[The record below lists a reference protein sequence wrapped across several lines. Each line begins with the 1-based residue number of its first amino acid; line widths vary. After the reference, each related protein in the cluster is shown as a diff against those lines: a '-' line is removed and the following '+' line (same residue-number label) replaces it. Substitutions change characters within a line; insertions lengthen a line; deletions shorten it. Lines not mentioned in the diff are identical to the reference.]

1 MIALTRRV
9 RCAAAALAAAAALLT
24 ALSGAALGRNF
35 RVSTQHFRTTW
46 TELRLIE
53 YAPCRVTLEGSFH
66 SATFPKVRGTL
77 IGSITRVDVAACT
90 LGSFVA
96 LTETLPWH
104 LRYQAFTAP
113 EGLPRISSV
122 RVDIVGAAFLTRVET
137 FWNCLFVSTTTRPLT
152 FDMTRE
158 AGGGITALT
167 VVENTWLALFRALTV
182 CPAEGQVRG
191 SGGIAELGST
201 TAISISLI

>member
-1 MIALTRRV
+1 MA
-9 RCAAAALAAAAALLT
+9 
-24 ALSGAALGRNF
+24 
-35 RVSTQHFRTTW
+35 
-46 TELRLIE
+46 
-53 YAPCRVTLEGSFH
+53 
-66 SATFPKVRGTL
+66 KVRGTL

-90 LGSFVA
+90 LGSFTA

-104 LRYQAFTAP
+104 LRYEAFTAP

-122 RVDIVGAAFLTRVET
+122 RLDIVGAAFLARVET
-137 FWNCLFVSTTTRPLT
+137 AWNCLFISTTTRPLA
-152 FDMTRE
+152 FDMARE

-167 VVENTWLALFRALTV
+167 VVENTWLALFRALTL

-191 SGGIAELGST
+191 SGNITELGST